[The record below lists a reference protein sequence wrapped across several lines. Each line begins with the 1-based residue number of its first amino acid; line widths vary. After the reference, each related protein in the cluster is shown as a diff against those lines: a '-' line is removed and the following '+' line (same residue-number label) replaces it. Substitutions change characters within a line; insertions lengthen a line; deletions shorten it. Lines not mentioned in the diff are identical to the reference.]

1 MTRRRSIRIGLCA
14 LALFEGLAGP
24 AVAQQQPSPPPG
36 RTHTVRPGETL
47 WDITRQHL
55 GRPLLWPGVQ
65 QRNRVGEPRLLQIGR
80 VLHFDDSERQ
90 AVVLA
95 ATGDVRMVDGLAVA
109 GGPPA
114 GALLA
119 AGSRLPE
126 GSRLR
131 TGADSFVTLRLPDGS
146 RTTLPSRSQ
155 ARLVRYFDASGRPSV
170 LVELESG
177 DLESRVPLRG
187 HAPAADAWRVRTRMA
202 TIGVRGTHFRVS
214 LPDPANAAVSVLE
227 SAVAVQAPAR
237 APVRVPEAKGL
248 LAGDSPLAGQVQDLL
263 PAPDWVEPGRPQNQP
278 GVLLAWNGVA
288 GAGSYHVQLAR
299 DAEFIDLA
307 AEQRLPAGGGR
318 ELALFDGI
326 APGSYFARVA
336 AVTPEG
342 VEGLLSMAGFSR
354 AQASLDGTARWLAD
368 RGELAFSWSA
378 VPGATYTL
386 EVADDEQFRRLA
398 VQAGGLQGEEARV
411 QALPPGQ
418 YWWRVRAEV
427 VDQGQRSE
435 LVGPAR
441 PLLVEGVR

>member
-1 MTRRRSIRIGLCA
+1 A

-24 AVAQQQPSPPPG
+24 AVAQQPSPPPG
-36 RTHTVRPGETL
+36 RTHIVRPGETL

-177 DLESRVPLRG
+177 DLESRVPPRG

-227 SAVAVQAPAR
+227 S
-237 APVRVPEAKGL
+237 
-248 LAGDSPLAGQVQDLL
+248 
-263 PAPDWVEPGRPQNQP
+263 
-278 GVLLAWNGVA
+278 
-288 GAGSYHVQLAR
+288 
-299 DAEFIDLA
+299 
-307 AEQRLPAGGGR
+307 
-318 ELALFDGI
+318 
-326 APGSYFARVA
+326 
-336 AVTPEG
+336 
-342 VEGLLSMAGFSR
+342 
-354 AQASLDGTARWLAD
+354 
-368 RGELAFSWSA
+368 
-378 VPGATYTL
+378 
-386 EVADDEQFRRLA
+386 
-398 VQAGGLQGEEARV
+398 
-411 QALPPGQ
+411 
-418 YWWRVRAEV
+418 
-427 VDQGQRSE
+427 
-435 LVGPAR
+435 
-441 PLLVEGVR
+441 